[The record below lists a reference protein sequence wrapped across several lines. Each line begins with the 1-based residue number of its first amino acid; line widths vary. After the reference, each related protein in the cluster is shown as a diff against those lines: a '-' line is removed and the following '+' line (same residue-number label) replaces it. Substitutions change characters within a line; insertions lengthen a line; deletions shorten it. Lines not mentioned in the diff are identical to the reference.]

1 MPRLTALRNSALC
14 CIAVVSVAAC
24 GAIRPSSSAGTA
36 VPATLATGVVTGGTS
51 AAAQPAVPAATP
63 NTSGID
69 QQISAIDNQLS
80 TIDGQLNAAS
90 AGLSNSEGDPSQ

>member
-1 MPRLTALRNSALC
+1 MPRSTALRNSALC
-14 CIAVVSVAAC
+14 CVAVVSVAAC
-24 GAIRPSSSAGTA
+24 GTIRASSSAAPRAGHLGDRRCHRSHIGRRSTRGA
-36 VPATLATGVVTGGTS
+36 GCDA
-51 AAAQPAVPAATP
+51 

-80 TIDGQLNAAS
+80 AIDGQLNAAS